1 MLEQPFALISDVH
14 GNRWALEA
22 VLEDLERRGIRQGFD
37 LGDCLFGPL
46 DPAGTWSL
54 LAELDWPT
62 VRGNQDRAILDAVEP
77 HHPTLEFVLGELGAD
92 GVAWL
97 DRVTQPTRRHGAL
110 LACHGTPTH
119 DDVYLLE
126 AVRPHGAERRGTVEI
141 AADLD
146 PLGPSV
152 TLVACGHSHVAR
164 RVRVGSRLVVN
175 PGSVGL
181 PAYDDDAPFPHV
193 MEAGSPHTIYAL
205 VSQVGEGADG
215 VVVEHIAL
223 PYDHEAAAR
232 AAERNQRPDWARWL
246 RTGLAR

>member
-1 MLEQPFALISDVH
+1 MKKTQEKSNL
-14 GNRWALEA
+14 NK
-22 VLEDLERRGIRQGFD
+22 
-37 LGDCLFGPL
+37 
-46 DPAGTWSL
+46 
-54 LAELDWPT
+54 T
-62 VRGNQDRAILDAVEP
+62 VKNGHAKQII
-77 HHPTLEFVLGELGAD
+77 HS
-92 GVAWL
+92 
-97 DRVTQPTRRHGAL
+97 TQWWYG
-110 LACHGTPTH
+110 TH
-119 DDVYLLE
+119 D
-126 AVRPHGAERRGTVEI
+126 A
-141 AADLD
+141 
-146 PLGPSV
+146 
-152 TLVACGHSHVAR
+152 LVACGHSHVAR

-175 PGSVGL
+175 PGSIGL